1 MKKIGIFCL
10 ALVVAIGALGVGYA
24 AWTDS
29 IFINGTV
36 KTGSVDIDVVA
47 VSGSTI
53 WKDLDPRAPLN
64 NMQTYRWLDNITG
77 DLPERRVAEIGTNPD
92 QVATSYV
99 VAWAETEYIDD
110 DEIAITFHNAF
121 PQDCPHNLY
130 ADFIVHY
137 EGSVPAIVTARAEC
151 VDPMLEKLYES
162 GYVDIRAWKVDYDPF
177 PFYFDINE
185 PIEGPI
191 QMHYCD
197 YAKVW
202 VFLDLPQKGAEL
214 DAFNDYHGTD
224 YVQEDFMNKTWH
236 FKAYIDATQWNEVAL
251 P

>member
-10 ALVVAIGALGVGYA
+10 ALVVAIGALGIGYA
-24 AWTDS
+24 SWTDS

-36 KTGSVDIDVVA
+36 NTGSVDIDVVA

-53 WKDLDPRAPLN
+53 WKDTDPGEPLN
-64 NMQTYRWLDNITG
+64 NMHVYRWLDNATVPG
-77 DLPERRVAEIGTNPD
+77 RVAEIGTNPES
-92 QVATSYV
+92 VPTSFV

-110 DEIAITFHNAF
+110 DEIAITFNNAF
-121 PQDCPHNLY
+121 PNTQDLY

-137 EGSVPAIVTARAEC
+137 VGSVPAIVTARAEC
-151 VDPMLEKLYES
+151 VDPMLEKLYAS
-162 GYVDIRAWKVDYDPF
+162 GYITLAAYKVDYDPF
-177 PFYFDINE
+177 PFYFHINA

-202 VFLDLPQKGAEL
+202 VYLDLPQKGDEL
-214 DAFNDYHGTD
+214 DAFNEYWGTE
-224 YVQEDFMNKTWH
+224 YTQEDFMNKTWH
-236 FKAYIDATQWNEVAL
+236 FKAYIDAIQWNEA